1 MRKKVS
7 ATLNKARVIRSSG
20 VLIQIVIMKIILKY
34 RKYEN
39 PKTYFA
45 FNLIDLT
52 YINTC
57 QVWSINFTICN
68 VLLKILKE
76 KHNYE
81 NDL

>member
-1 MRKKVS
+1 MRIS
-7 ATLNKARVIRSSG
+7 
-20 VLIQIVIMKIILKY
+20 LKY

-57 QVWSINFTICN
+57 QVWSINIVFCN

-76 KHNYE
+76 KPLKE
-81 NDL
+81 T

>member
-1 MRKKVS
+1 
-7 ATLNKARVIRSSG
+7 
-20 VLIQIVIMKIILKY
+20 MKITLKY
-34 RKYEN
+34 IKYDN

-76 KHNYE
+76 KRNYE
-81 NDL
+81 NDS